1 MVDGRS
7 LPGKIS
13 RSNLISFVCI
23 SNFIFVL
30 VLSNTLTKNNIQCE
44 NCRLIVFAGYLALV
58 LLTPNQLYRYE
69 VSAQT
74 LLLFAIVRY
83 FVLHLAMQ
91 SVPLTTNVNYIP
103 VCGEVYS
110 IQLYMIILEHWFDT
124 DRWFSS
130 DTLVFHAIQTG
141 RSDHLVESGIKRPYH
156 FNCAI

>member
-1 MVDGRS
+1 V
-7 LPGKIS
+7 
-13 RSNLISFVCI
+13 
-23 SNFIFVL
+23 VL
-30 VLSNTLTKNNIQCE
+30 LDVFAGYLVVVLLDVFAGY
-44 NCRLIVFAGYLALV
+44 LVVVLLDVFAGYLVVVLLDVFAGYLALV
-58 LLTPNQLYRYE
+58 LLTRNQLYRYE

-83 FVLHLAMQ
+83 FALHLAMQ

-130 DTLVFHAIQTG
+130 GTLVFHAIQTG

>member
-44 NCRLIVFAGYLALV
+44 NCRLIVFAGYLVVVLLDVFAGYLALV
-58 LLTPNQLYRYE
+58 LLTRNQLYRYE

-110 IQLYMIILEHWFDT
+110 IQLYDYF
-124 DRWFSS
+124 R
-130 DTLVFHAIQTG
+130 TLV
-141 RSDHLVESGIKRPYH
+141 
-156 FNCAI
+156 